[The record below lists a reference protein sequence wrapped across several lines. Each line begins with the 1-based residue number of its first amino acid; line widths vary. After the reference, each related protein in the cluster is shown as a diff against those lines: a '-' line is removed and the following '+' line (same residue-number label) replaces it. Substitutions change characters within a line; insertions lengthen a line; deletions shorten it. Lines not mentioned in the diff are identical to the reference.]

1 MENLTKTGLSKR
13 QKNYNEKISE
23 KLYLNSF
30 TGWGHNFTFMRD
42 WERETERERDYAD
55 IGMTSN
61 PRL

>member
-13 QKNYNEKISE
+13 QKLEWKYK
-23 KLYLNSF
+23 
-30 TGWGHNFTFMRD
+30 
-42 WERETERERDYAD
+42 WEIIFEQLGLQLCVWDRETGTEIYIYYAD